1 MAADSIEAA
10 TEEEMVAALPALPAA
25 MEEEEEM
32 VAALPA
38 LPASPDP
45 PQASEDESSEV
56 AAGTARGGRHLFYNK
71 IIS

>member
-1 MAADSIEAA
+1 MAADSIEEA
-10 TEEEMVAALPALPAA
+10 TEEEMVASLPT
-25 MEEEEEM
+25 
-32 VAALPA
+32 

-71 IIS
+71 NMIKY

>member
-1 MAADSIEAA
+1 MLETVAADSIEAA
-10 TEEEMVAALPALPAA
+10 TEE
-25 MEEEEEM
+25 EEEEEM

-71 IIS
+71 NMIKY